1 MEGERKMKKSIIVE
15 GMSCGHCVNHVKNA
29 LEDING
35 VTDVNVDLN
44 SKTAVIYASSEVKDG
59 DIKFAIEDAGYEVVS
74 IQEV

>member
-1 MEGERKMKKSIIVE
+1 MKKSIIVE

-29 LEDING
+29 LEDIKG

-44 SKTAVIYASSEVKDG
+44 SKTAVIEASSEVKDG

-74 IQEV
+74 IKEV